1 MLDTASCVEALV
13 RSAPFPPAN
22 TSHSAVCYAARAA
35 TESSRHGSHMEQ
47 ETHPRIE
54 GSHPQVARKLS
65 QETKAILAAA
75 TSIIVLLLGL
85 LITTLLTSA
94 RIEARIEARIN
105 QMQAEARSDR
115 AAWQAE
121 IRTLRAEVRADRQDF
136 QRQILRLTE
145 AQVRTAAVVEQMQAA
160 SR

>member
-1 MLDTASCVEALV
+1 
-13 RSAPFPPAN
+13 
-22 TSHSAVCYAARAA
+22 
-35 TESSRHGSHMEQ
+35 MEQ
-47 ETHPRIE
+47 ETPPHIE
-54 GSHPQVARKLS
+54 GSHSREARKLS

-75 TSIIVLLLGL
+75 TSIIALLLGL
-85 LITTLLTSA
+85 LITSLHMSARTEARIDQVSARTEARIDQVSA
-94 RIEARIEARIN
+94 RIEARID

-121 IRTLRAEVRADRQDF
+121 VRAVREEVKADQAAWQAEMRAEARADRQDF

-145 AQVRTAAVVEQMQAA
+145 AQVRTAAVVEQMQTT

>member
-1 MLDTASCVEALV
+1 
-13 RSAPFPPAN
+13 
-22 TSHSAVCYAARAA
+22 
-35 TESSRHGSHMEQ
+35 MEQ
-47 ETHPRIE
+47 ETRRRVE
-54 GSHPQVARKLS
+54 GSHSQEARKLS

-85 LITTLLTSA
+85 LVTNLHTSS
-94 RIEARIEARIN
+94 RIEARIDRAIARTEARIDQLSASTEARLD
-105 QMQAEARSDR
+105 QMQAEARNDR

-121 IRTLRAEVRADRQDF
+121 ASAMRAEAKAEASAMRAEAKADRQDF

-145 AQVRTAAVVEQMQAA
+145 EQVRTAAVVEQMRTT

>member
-1 MLDTASCVEALV
+1 
-13 RSAPFPPAN
+13 
-22 TSHSAVCYAARAA
+22 
-35 TESSRHGSHMEQ
+35 MEQ
-47 ETHPRIE
+47 EAHRRVE
-54 GSHPQVARKLS
+54 GSHPQETRKLS
-65 QETKAILAAA
+65 QETKAILAAG

-85 LITTLLTSA
+85 LVTSVLTSA
-94 RIEARIEARIN
+94 RIEARIDRMSARIDQVSARTEARTD

-121 IRTLRAEVRADRQDF
+121 MRAVRAEVRADQAEMRAEAKADREDF

-145 AQVRTAAVVEQMQAA
+145 AQVRTAAVVEQMQAT

>member
-1 MLDTASCVEALV
+1 
-13 RSAPFPPAN
+13 
-22 TSHSAVCYAARAA
+22 
-35 TESSRHGSHMEQ
+35 MEQ
-47 ETHPRIE
+47 ETHRRIE
-54 GSHPQVARKLS
+54 GSHPQETRPRIQLS

-75 TSIIVLLLGL
+75 TSIIVLPLGL
-85 LITTLLTSA
+85 LITSLLTSA
-94 RIEARIEARIN
+94 RIEARID

-121 IRTLRAEVRADRQDF
+121 ARAVRAEAKADQAAWQAEARAVRAEVKADQAAWQAEIRTLRAEAKADRQDF

-145 AQVRTAAVVEQMQAA
+145 AQVRTAAVVEQMQTA

>member
-1 MLDTASCVEALV
+1 MDQEAHRRV
-13 RSAPFPPAN
+13 
-22 TSHSAVCYAARAA
+22 
-35 TESSRHGSHMEQ
+35 
-47 ETHPRIE
+47 E
-54 GSHPQVARKLS
+54 GSHPQETRKLS
-65 QETKAILAAA
+65 QETKAILAAG

-85 LITTLLTSA
+85 LVTNVLTSA
-94 RIEARIEARIN
+94 RIEARLDRVSARTEARTD

-121 IRTLRAEVRADRQDF
+121 MRAARAEVRADQAEMRAEAKADREDF

-145 AQVRTAAVVEQMQAA
+145 AQVRTAAVVEQMQAT

>member
-1 MLDTASCVEALV
+1 
-13 RSAPFPPAN
+13 
-22 TSHSAVCYAARAA
+22 
-35 TESSRHGSHMEQ
+35 MEQ
-47 ETHPRIE
+47 ETHRRIE
-54 GSHPQVARKLS
+54 GSHSQETRPRIQLS

-75 TSIIVLLLGL
+75 TATIVLLLGL
-85 LITTLLTSA
+85 LITSLHTSA
-94 RIEARIEARIN
+94 RIEARIDQVSARTEARID

-121 IRTLRAEVRADRQDF
+121 VRAVRAEAQADRQDF

-145 AQVRTAAVVEQMQAA
+145 AQVRTAAVVEQMQTT